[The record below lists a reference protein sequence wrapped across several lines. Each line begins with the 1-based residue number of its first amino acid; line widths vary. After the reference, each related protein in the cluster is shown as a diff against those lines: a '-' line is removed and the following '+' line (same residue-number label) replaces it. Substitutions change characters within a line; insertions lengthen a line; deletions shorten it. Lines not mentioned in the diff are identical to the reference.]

1 MNIPMLHESR
11 GSLILFFDG
20 KIGGILQQRHLSMLE
35 SGYEATET
43 DGETAGIV
51 GKCFAATTAIAAARQ
66 SLIGIMML
74 HCAGENVAATTATAT
89 ATKFAQLH
97 EV

>member
-51 GKCFAATTAIAAARQ
+51 GKCFAATTARQ